1 MMTRGHLTTSAKILT
16 YFGINETWGNSG
28 KFYQYCAV
36 ITKVHGRGG
45 GEKKGISTCVI
56 GRKMV
61 RG

>member
-45 GEKKGISTCVI
+45 GEKKEISTCVI